1 MLFPF
6 SIIIFLFPSPHE
18 SLKFSINCDFLR
30 YHKEDITESKFF
42 MVGSLEIETSFK
54 YGLFI
59 STKSF
64 FHNKSTRFDEF
75 TLLNI

>member
-6 SIIIFLFPSPHE
+6 SIIMFLFSPHE
-18 SLKFSINCDFLR
+18 YLKFSINCDFLR

-42 MVGSLEIETSFK
+42 MVGSFEIETSFK

-64 FHNKSTRFDEF
+64 FHNKSIRFEEF
-75 TLLNI
+75 ILLNM